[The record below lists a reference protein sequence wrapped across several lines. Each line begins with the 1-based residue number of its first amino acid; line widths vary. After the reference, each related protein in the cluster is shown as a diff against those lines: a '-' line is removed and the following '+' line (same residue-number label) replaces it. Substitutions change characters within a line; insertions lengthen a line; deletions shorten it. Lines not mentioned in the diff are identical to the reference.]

1 VSAERDPH
9 QGGALQHDAEH
20 ERPHKKNSVLF
31 YLMILFAA
39 AFLLLL
45 LSYFMQQRAN
55 QEALDDLEQTS
66 NSAVES
72 LENLIAERDAL
83 KLQVSA
89 LEAERD
95 TLQAEWEASAD
106 TAQKARD
113 GLMAAMDQVDAL
125 NKLNQLRTLYNQR
138 RYSQARTLL
147 AEWEA
152 AAPGA
157 LEASLQAVSDAM
169 GPAEREL
176 YDPLEAYRQL
186 SEWLEQ

>member
-1 VSAERDPH
+1 
-9 QGGALQHDAEH
+9 
-20 ERPHKKNSVLF
+20 
-31 YLMILFAA
+31 MILFAA

-45 LSYFMQQRAN
+45 LSYFMQQRVN

-113 GLMAAMDQVDAL
+113 GLMAAHG
-125 NKLNQLRTLYNQR
+125 
-138 RYSQARTLL
+138 SGGC
-147 AEWEA
+147 AEQTESA
-152 AAPGA
+152 AH
-157 LEASLQAVSDAM
+157 
-169 GPAEREL
+169 
-176 YDPLEAYRQL
+176 PL
-186 SEWLEQ
+186 